1 VPWQGAF
8 SCSVR
13 KSVLGGEL
21 LDLQD
26 GALPRTSDPP
36 RRPVDSVEVTL
47 SPAAQAFSAGE
58 AAHLNPGL
66 MLELPGGYSAK
77 GPRSGR
83 RG

>member
-1 VPWQGAF
+1 MAGSLFV
-8 SCSVR
+8 SVG
-13 KSVLGGEL
+13 KPVLGGEF

-26 GALPRTSDPP
+26 GALPRTSDPLTSP
-36 RRPVDSVEVTL
+36 ADSVEVTL
-47 SPAAQAFSAGE
+47 SPSAQAFSAGV
-58 AAHLNPGL
+58 AAHLTPGL